1 MSKVI
6 QPKGLAAQ
14 LFSSAL
20 FCLWL
25 STASLVV
32 WVDLGATPS
41 GRAIHARTPEV
52 AQPAVPVQ
60 PNTATPASDG
70 GPDAA

>member
-1 MSKVI
+1 MATAI
-6 QPKGLAAQ
+6 QQKGLAAQ

-32 WVDLGATPS
+32 WVDLGDAPAH
-41 GRAIHARTPEV
+41 RP
-52 AQPAVPVQ
+52 AQAQVPQKAPAVPVQ
-60 PNTATPASDG
+60 SNTATPAG
-70 GPDAA
+70 ADAA